1 MNENGFN
8 EAYLLKYNIG
18 DFVPEENAFYH
29 LCKRE
34 ECDNHFVGRKNRAY
48 CSSVCKNR
56 VNNDKHSERDLV
68 VSKEMSQ
75 FKKNQLILE
84 RLHQENPTKVQTKV
98 LFQRGFDSEGVS
110 REVKWQLTSGV
121 LGTVFGNYAIQN
133 QDDDTTLI
141 INTTY

>member
-1 MNENGFN
+1 MNENILN
-8 EAYLLKYNIG
+8 EAYILKYKIG

-48 CSSVCKNR
+48 CSSVCKSR
-56 VNNDKHSERDLV
+56 VNNDKQSERDLV
-68 VSKEMSQ
+68 FSKEMSQ

-110 REVKWQLTSGV
+110 RMVKWKHFE
-121 LGTVFGNYAIQN
+121 GTWYVFGNYAIQN

-141 INTTY
+141 LNTTY

>member
-1 MNENGFN
+1 MNENSFN
-8 EAYLLKYNIG
+8 EAYLLKYKIG

-29 LCKRE
+29 LCKRV
-34 ECDNHFVGRKNRAY
+34 ECDTRFVGRKNRAY

-56 VNNDKHSERDLV
+56 VNNDKQSERELV

-84 RLHQENPTKVQTKV
+84 RLHQENPTKVPTKV

-110 REVKWQLTSGV
+110 RMVKWKHFE
-121 LGTVFGNYAIQN
+121 GTWYVFGNYAIQN

-141 INTTY
+141 LNTTY

>member
-1 MNENGFN
+1 MNENILN
-8 EAYLLKYNIG
+8 EAYILKYKIG

-29 LCKRE
+29 LCKRV
-34 ECDNHFVGRKNRAY
+34 ECDNRFVGRKNRAY

-56 VNNDKHSERDLV
+56 VNNDKQSERELV

-84 RLHQENPTKVQTKV
+84 RLHQENPTKVPTKV

-110 REVKWQLTSGV
+110 RMVKWKHFE
-121 LGTVFGNYAIQN
+121 GTWYVFGNYAIQN

-141 INTTY
+141 LNTTY

>member
-1 MNENGFN
+1 MNENSFN
-8 EAYLLKYNIG
+8 EAYILKYNIG

-56 VNNDKHSERDLV
+56 VNNDKQSERQLV
-68 VSKEMSQ
+68 VSKEISQ

-84 RLHQENPTKVQTKV
+84 RLHQENPTKVQTKF
-98 LFQRGFDSEGVS
+98 LFQRGFDSEGV
-110 REVKWQLTSGV
+110 RRVVKLPDFG
-121 LGTVFGNYAIQN
+121 GTWFGFGNYAIQN

-141 INTTY
+141 LNTTY

>member
-1 MNENGFN
+1 MNENSFN
-8 EAYLLKYNIG
+8 EAYILKYNIG

-34 ECDNHFVGRKNRAY
+34 ECDNHFLGRKNRAY

-56 VNNDKHSERDLV
+56 VNNDKQFERELV

-75 FKKNQLILE
+75 LKKNQLILE
-84 RLHQENPTKVQTKV
+84 RLHQENPTKVPTKV

-110 REVKWQLTSGV
+110 RMVKWKHFE
-121 LGTVFGNYAIQN
+121 GTWYVFGNYAIQN

-141 INTTY
+141 LNTTY

>member
-1 MNENGFN
+1 MNENILN
-8 EAYLLKYNIG
+8 EAYILKYKIG

-34 ECDNHFVGRKNRAY
+34 ECDTRFVGRKNRAY

-56 VNNDKHSERDLV
+56 VNNDKQSERELV

-75 FKKNQLILE
+75 LKKNQLILE
-84 RLHQENPTKVQTKV
+84 RLHQENPTKVPTKV

-110 REVKWQLTSGV
+110 RMVKWQHFE
-121 LGTVFGNYAIQN
+121 GTWYVFGNYAIQN

-141 INTTY
+141 LNTTY

>member
-1 MNENGFN
+1 MNENSFN
-8 EAYLLKYNIG
+8 EAYLLKYKIG

-56 VNNDKHSERDLV
+56 VNNDKQSERELV

-84 RLHQENPTKVQTKV
+84 RLHQENPTKVPTKV

-110 REVKWQLTSGV
+110 RMVKWKHFE
-121 LGTVFGNYAIQN
+121 GTWYVFGNYAIQN

-141 INTTY
+141 LNTTY

>member
-1 MNENGFN
+1 MNENSFN
-8 EAYLLKYNIG
+8 EAYLLKYKIG

-34 ECDNHFVGRKNRAY
+34 ECDTRFVGRKNRGY

-56 VNNDKHSERDLV
+56 VNNDKQSERELV
-68 VSKEMSQ
+68 VSKEMRQ

-110 REVKWQLTSGV
+110 RMVKWKHFE
-121 LGTVFGNYAIQN
+121 GTWYVFGNYAIQN

-141 INTTY
+141 LNTTY

>member
-1 MNENGFN
+1 MNENSFN
-8 EAYLLKYNIG
+8 EAYLLKYKIG

-34 ECDNHFVGRKNRAY
+34 ECDTRFVGRKNRAY

-56 VNNDKHSERDLV
+56 VNNDKQSERELV

-84 RLHQENPTKVQTKV
+84 RLHQENPTKVPTKV

-110 REVKWQLTSGV
+110 RMVKWKHFE
-121 LGTVFGNYAIQN
+121 GTWYVFGNYAIQN

-141 INTTY
+141 LNTTY

>member
-1 MNENGFN
+1 MNENSFN
-8 EAYLLKYNIG
+8 EEYLLKYKIG

-29 LCKRE
+29 LCKRV
-34 ECDNHFVGRKNRAY
+34 ECDNRFVGRKNRAY

-56 VNNDKHSERDLV
+56 VNNDKQSERELV

-84 RLHQENPTKVQTKV
+84 RLHQENPTKVPTKV

-110 REVKWQLTSGV
+110 RMVKWKHFE
-121 LGTVFGNYAIQN
+121 GTWYVFGNYAIQN

-141 INTTY
+141 LNTTY

>member
-1 MNENGFN
+1 MNENSLN
-8 EAYLLKYNIG
+8 EAYILKYKIG

-34 ECDNHFVGRKNRAY
+34 ECDTRFVGRKNRAY

-56 VNNDKHSERDLV
+56 VNNDKQSERELV

-84 RLHQENPTKVQTKV
+84 RLHQENPTKVPTKV

-110 REVKWQLTSGV
+110 RMVKWKHFE
-121 LGTVFGNYAIQN
+121 GTWYVFGNYAIQN

-141 INTTY
+141 LNTTY

>member
-1 MNENGFN
+1 MNENSFN
-8 EAYLLKYNIG
+8 EAYLLKYKIG

-34 ECDNHFVGRKNRAY
+34 ECDNRFVGRKNRVY

-56 VNNDKHSERDLV
+56 VNNDKQSERDLV

-110 REVKWQLTSGV
+110 RMVKWKHFE
-121 LGTVFGNYAIQN
+121 GTWYVFGNYAIQN

-141 INTTY
+141 LNTTY

>member
-1 MNENGFN
+1 MNENSFN
-8 EAYLLKYNIG
+8 EAYILKYNIG

-34 ECDNHFVGRKNRAY
+34 ECDNHFFGRKNRAY

-56 VNNDKHSERDLV
+56 VNNDKQSERQLV
-68 VSKEMSQ
+68 VSKEISQ

-84 RLHQENPTKVQTKV
+84 RLHQENPTKVQTKG
-98 LFQRGFDSEGVS
+98 LFKRGFDSEGVS
-110 REVKWQLTSGV
+110 RMVKWKHFE
-121 LGTVFGNYAIQN
+121 GTWYVFGNYAIQN

-141 INTTY
+141 LNTTY

>member
-1 MNENGFN
+1 MNENSFN
-8 EAYLLKYNIG
+8 EAYLLKYKIG

-34 ECDNHFVGRKNRAY
+34 ECDTRFVGRKNRAY

-84 RLHQENPTKVQTKV
+84 RLHQENPTKVPTKV

-110 REVKWQLTSGV
+110 RMVKWKHFE
-121 LGTVFGNYAIQN
+121 GTWYVFGNYAIQN

-141 INTTY
+141 LNTTY

>member
-8 EAYLLKYNIG
+8 EEYLLKYKIG
-18 DFVPEENAFYH
+18 DFVPEENAFLH
-29 LCKRE
+29 LCKRK

-56 VNNDKHSERDLV
+56 VNNDKQTERNLG

-84 RLHQENPTKVQTKV
+84 RLHQENPTKVENKG
-98 LFQRGFDSEGVS
+98 LYQRGFDSEGAS
-110 REVKWQLTSGV
+110 RQLK
-121 LGTVFGNYAIQN
+121 LKRFEGTWYVFGNYAIQN
-133 QDDDTTLI
+133 QGDNTSLILKTT
-141 INTTY
+141 

>member
-1 MNENGFN
+1 MNENSFN
-8 EAYLLKYNIG
+8 EEYILKYKIG

-34 ECDNHFVGRKNRAY
+34 ECDTRFVGRKNRAY

-56 VNNDKHSERDLV
+56 VNNDKQSERELV

-84 RLHQENPTKVQTKV
+84 RLHQENPTKVPTKV

-110 REVKWQLTSGV
+110 RMVKWKHFE
-121 LGTVFGNYAIQN
+121 GTWYVFGNYAIQN

-141 INTTY
+141 LNTIY

>member
-1 MNENGFN
+1 MNENSFN
-8 EAYLLKYNIG
+8 EEYLLKYKIG

-34 ECDNHFVGRKNRAY
+34 ECDTRFVGRKNRAY

-56 VNNDKHSERDLV
+56 VNNDKQSERELV
-68 VSKEMSQ
+68 ASKEMSQ

-84 RLHQENPTKVQTKV
+84 RLHQENPTKVPTKV

-110 REVKWQLTSGV
+110 RMVKWKHFE
-121 LGTVFGNYAIQN
+121 GTWYVFGNYAIQN

-141 INTTY
+141 LNTTY

>member
-8 EAYLLKYNIG
+8 EAYLLKYKIG

-34 ECDNHFVGRKNRAY
+34 ECDTRFVGRKNRAY

-56 VNNDKHSERDLV
+56 VNNDKQSERELV

-84 RLHQENPTKVQTKV
+84 RLHQENPTKVPTKV

-110 REVKWQLTSGV
+110 RMVKWKHFE
-121 LGTVFGNYAIQN
+121 GTWYVFGNYAIQN

-141 INTTY
+141 LNTTY

>member
-1 MNENGFN
+1 MNENSFN
-8 EAYLLKYNIG
+8 EAYILKYKIG

-34 ECDNHFVGRKNRAY
+34 ECDTRFVGRKNRAY

-56 VNNDKHSERDLV
+56 VNNDKQSERELV

-84 RLHQENPTKVQTKV
+84 RLHQENPTIVQTKG

-110 REVKWQLTSGV
+110 RMVKWKHFE
-121 LGTVFGNYAIQN
+121 GTWYVFGNYAIQN

-141 INTTY
+141 LNTTY

>member
-1 MNENGFN
+1 MNENSFN

-98 LFQRGFDSEGVS
+98 LFQRGFDSEGV
-110 REVKWQLTSGV
+110 RRVVKLPDFG
-121 LGTVFGNYAIQN
+121 GTWFGFGNYAIQN

-141 INTTY
+141 LNTTY

>member
-1 MNENGFN
+1 MNENSFN
-8 EAYLLKYNIG
+8 EAYILKYNIG

-34 ECDNHFVGRKNRAY
+34 ECDTRFVGRKNRAY

-110 REVKWQLTSGV
+110 RMVKWKHFE
-121 LGTVFGNYAIQN
+121 GTWYVFGNYAIQN

-141 INTTY
+141 LNTTY

>member
-8 EAYLLKYNIG
+8 EAYLLKYKIG

-29 LCKRE
+29 LCKRV
-34 ECDNHFVGRKNRAY
+34 ECDTRFVGRKNRAY

-56 VNNDKHSERDLV
+56 VNNDKQSERELV

-84 RLHQENPTKVQTKV
+84 RLHQENPTKVPTKV

-110 REVKWQLTSGV
+110 RMVKWKHFE
-121 LGTVFGNYAIQN
+121 GTWYVFGNYAIQN

-141 INTTY
+141 LNTTY

>member
-1 MNENGFN
+1 MNENSFN
-8 EAYLLKYNIG
+8 EEYLLKYKIG

-34 ECDNHFVGRKNRAY
+34 ECDTRFVGRKNRAY

-56 VNNDKHSERDLV
+56 VNNDKQSERELV

-84 RLHQENPTKVQTKV
+84 RLHQENPTKVPTKV

-110 REVKWQLTSGV
+110 RMVKWKHFE
-121 LGTVFGNYAIQN
+121 GTWYVFGNYAIQN

-141 INTTY
+141 LNTTY

>member
-1 MNENGFN
+1 MNENSFN
-8 EAYLLKYNIG
+8 EAYLLKYKIG

-56 VNNDKHSERDLV
+56 VNNDKQSERDLV

-84 RLHQENPTKVQTKV
+84 RLHQENPTKVQTKF
-98 LFQRGFDSEGVS
+98 LFQRGFDSEGV
-110 REVKWQLTSGV
+110 RRVVKLPDFG
-121 LGTVFGNYAIQN
+121 GTWFGFGNYAIQN

-141 INTTY
+141 INTTD

>member
-1 MNENGFN
+1 MNENSFN
-8 EAYLLKYNIG
+8 EAYILKYNIG

-34 ECDNHFVGRKNRAY
+34 ECDTRFVGRKNRAY

-56 VNNDKHSERDLV
+56 VNNDKQSERELV

-84 RLHQENPTKVQTKV
+84 RLHQENPTKVPTKV

-110 REVKWQLTSGV
+110 RMVKWKHFE
-121 LGTVFGNYAIQN
+121 GTWYVFGNYAIQN

-141 INTTY
+141 LNTIY

>member
-8 EAYLLKYNIG
+8 EEYLLKYKIG
-18 DFVPEENAFYH
+18 DFVPEENAFLH
-29 LCKRE
+29 ICKRE
-34 ECDNHFVGRKNRAY
+34 GCDNQFVGRKNRAY

-56 VNNDKHSERDLV
+56 VNNDKQSERNLG

-84 RLHQENPTKVQTKV
+84 RLHQENPTKVPTKV

-110 REVKWQLTSGV
+110 RMVKWKHFE
-121 LGTVFGNYAIQN
+121 GTWYVFGNYAIQN

-141 INTTY
+141 LNTTY

>member
-1 MNENGFN
+1 MNENSFN
-8 EAYLLKYNIG
+8 EAYLLKYKIG
-18 DFVPEENAFYH
+18 DFIPEENAFYH

-34 ECDNHFVGRKNRAY
+34 ECDTRFVGRKNRAY

-56 VNNDKHSERDLV
+56 VNNDKQSERELV

-84 RLHQENPTKVQTKV
+84 RLHQENPTKVPTKV

-110 REVKWQLTSGV
+110 RMVKWKHFE
-121 LGTVFGNYAIQN
+121 GTWYVFGNYAIQN

-141 INTTY
+141 LNTTY

>member
-1 MNENGFN
+1 MNENSFN
-8 EAYLLKYNIG
+8 EEYLLKYKIG

-29 LCKRE
+29 LCKRV
-34 ECDNHFVGRKNRAY
+34 ECDNRFVGRKNRAY

-56 VNNDKHSERDLV
+56 VNNDKQSERDLV

-84 RLHQENPTKVQTKV
+84 RLHQENPTKVQTKF
-98 LFQRGFDSEGVS
+98 LFQRGFDSEGV
-110 REVKWQLTSGV
+110 RRVVKLPDFG
-121 LGTVFGNYAIQN
+121 GTWFGFGNYAIQN

-141 INTTY
+141 LNTTY

>member
-1 MNENGFN
+1 MNENSFN
-8 EAYLLKYNIG
+8 EAYLLKYKIG

-56 VNNDKHSERDLV
+56 VNNDKQSERDLV

-110 REVKWQLTSGV
+110 RMVKWKHFE
-121 LGTVFGNYAIQN
+121 GTWYVFGNYAIQN

-141 INTTY
+141 LNTTY

>member
-1 MNENGFN
+1 MNENILN
-8 EAYLLKYNIG
+8 EAYILKYKIG

-29 LCKRE
+29 LCKRV
-34 ECDNHFVGRKNRAY
+34 ECDNRFVGRKNRAY

-56 VNNDKHSERDLV
+56 VNNDKQSERELV

-84 RLHQENPTKVQTKV
+84 RLHQENPTKVPTKV

-110 REVKWQLTSGV
+110 RMVKWKHFE
-121 LGTVFGNYAIQN
+121 GTWYVFGNYAIQN

-141 INTTY
+141 LNITY

>member
-1 MNENGFN
+1 MNENSFN
-8 EAYLLKYNIG
+8 EAYLLKYKIG

-34 ECDNHFVGRKNRAY
+34 ECDTRFVGRKNRAY

-56 VNNDKHSERDLV
+56 VNNDKQSERELV
-68 VSKEMSQ
+68 ASKEMSQ

-84 RLHQENPTKVQTKV
+84 QLHQENPTKVPTKV

-110 REVKWQLTSGV
+110 RMVKWKHFE
-121 LGTVFGNYAIQN
+121 GTWYVFGNYAIQN

-141 INTTY
+141 LNTTY

>member
-1 MNENGFN
+1 MNENSLN
-8 EAYLLKYNIG
+8 EAYLLKYKIG

-34 ECDNHFVGRKNRAY
+34 ECDTRFVGRKNRAY

-56 VNNDKHSERDLV
+56 VNNDKQSERELV

-84 RLHQENPTKVQTKV
+84 RLHQENPTKVPTKV

-110 REVKWQLTSGV
+110 RMVKWKHFE
-121 LGTVFGNYAIQN
+121 GTWYVFGNYAIQN

-141 INTTY
+141 LNTTY

>member
-1 MNENGFN
+1 MNENSFN
-8 EAYLLKYNIG
+8 EAYLLKYKIG

-56 VNNDKHSERDLV
+56 VNNDKQSERDLV

-84 RLHQENPTKVQTKV
+84 RLHQENPTKVPTKV

-110 REVKWQLTSGV
+110 RMVKWKHFE
-121 LGTVFGNYAIQN
+121 GTWYVFGNYAIQN

-141 INTTY
+141 LNTTY